1 MEDGC
6 PFNILELNS
15 FGISL
20 FFKTLVNFSFWNS
33 LYLEP
38 PFKWQFDKFL
48 CFSIKSC

>member
-6 PFNILELNS
+6 PLNILELNS

-20 FFKTLVNFSFWNS
+20 FFKTLVNSFWNS

-48 CFSIKSC
+48 YFSIKSC